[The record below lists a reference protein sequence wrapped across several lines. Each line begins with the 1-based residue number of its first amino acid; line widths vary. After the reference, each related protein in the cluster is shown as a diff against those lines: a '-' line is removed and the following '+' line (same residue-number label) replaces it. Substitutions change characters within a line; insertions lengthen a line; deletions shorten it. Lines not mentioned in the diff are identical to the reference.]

1 MRLDLVAVKIIL
13 AADIA
18 ERIRHQMPRKKSY
31 HHGDLRNALLTAA
44 LEQIE
49 EHGLEGLSLR
59 KVAARVGVSH
69 AAPEH
74 HFPTLRHLMNAM
86 ATRGFELFTQSMAGE
101 RAAAADTPEEQM
113 RAAARGYLAY
123 ARAHPALFRLM
134 FTQNLLDWTDQALKE
149 QAALGYAQL
158 VEICAPAAK
167 SMGFKDDTER
177 RALEGLVWSQV
188 HGQAHLVTDSKLPDI
203 DDPDCP
209 QPAGHFDIAALIF
222 GSLRR

>member
-1 MRLDLVAVKIIL
+1 
-13 AADIA
+13 
-18 ERIRHQMPRKKSY
+18 MPRKKTY

-86 ATRGFELFTQSMAGE
+86 ATKGFELFTRSMADE
-101 RAAAADTPEEQM
+101 RAAAADAPEEQM
-113 RAAARGYLAY
+113 RAAARGYLGY

-134 FTQNLLDWTDQALKE
+134 FTKSLLDWSDPVLQE
-149 QAALGYAQL
+149 QAGLGRLQL
-158 VEICAPAAK
+158 IDICAPAAQM
-167 SMGFKDDTER
+167 MGLKDAAEQ

-188 HGQAHLVTDSKLPDI
+188 HGQAHLMIDQKLPDA

-209 QPAGHFDIAALIF
+209 QPATHFDIAALIF
-222 GSLRR
+222 GSLSR